1 MNILFL
7 AYEVES
13 NAVAELSKY
22 YNNKG
27 HHCVILN
34 CDFWTFYSNKDFY
47 KIYDQ
52 KCDIFYTLEEE
63 YKDLDETKSPGQHS
77 AEKIWKGVYYQEF
90 ELSMKTDLDKSK
102 QQILKSEITQYNRT
116 SIC

>member
-47 KIYDQ
+47 KIYAVR
-52 KCDIFYTLEEE
+52 L
-63 YKDLDETKSPGQHS
+63 
-77 AEKIWKGVYYQEF
+77 
-90 ELSMKTDLDKSK
+90 
-102 QQILKSEITQYNRT
+102 N
-116 SIC
+116 